1 MRNSKP
7 YRLLGLFVSVVILP
21 GCSFLAVQNEAQ
33 WSSVDAGS
41 PEPRMVVVLFD
52 GTRNSPSSKTNVS
65 SMNDAFRSS
74 GKRAVVDYIPGV
86 GTATGTQALGAI
98 LGFTMEEGVQKGY
111 RFLSANARPQD
122 KILIFGF
129 SRGAHQARSLA
140 GLVAYAGLIDQPS
153 ASQVSLRHANKVIEA
168 IKPLSDATVGNQFSA
183 APNLPPAKLGVEAET
198 GFRMRTAAVDFLGLW
213 DTVPGSSF
221 KDYGDCR
228 ELSNSAPGDRY
239 KTGSYPLVRHIAHAV
254 ALDEKRSKYNPL
266 LVCAPIIPSK
276 TVVNEVWFAGAHADV
291 GGGYTDGELQSIS
304 LDWMVDQARDVTTGR
319 LPVAPPGSP
328 LGLAHWSFGSGPAS
342 FGSECS
348 DRRIPPGAQMHHSVA
363 ERVSAGRAEI
373 NLQGNTS
380 IQPYPRRCD
389 PN

>member
-1 MRNSKP
+1 MQSSSVAGI
-7 YRLLGLFVSVVILP
+7 LGLLACAVCMS
-21 GCSFLAVQNEAQ
+21 GCSLLAVQNELQ
-33 WSSVDAGS
+33 WSSIDAES
-41 PEPRMVVVLFD
+41 SEPRMVVVLLD
-52 GTRNSPSSKTNVS
+52 GTRNSPDSKTNVS
-65 SMNDAFRSS
+65 ALNDAFRTS
-74 GKRAVVDYIPGV
+74 GKRALVDYIPGV

-140 GLVAYAGLIDQPS
+140 GLIAYAGLIDQP
-153 ASQVSLRHANKVIEA
+153 AAAQVGLRDANKVIEA
-168 IKPLSDATVGNQFSA
+168 IKPLSDAAVQDRFAA
-183 APNLPPAKLGVEAET
+183 APDLPPAKVIVEAET

-228 ELSNSAPGDRY
+228 EMPNSEPGDRY

-266 LVCAPIIPSK
+266 LLCAPIIPSK
-276 TVVNEVWFAGAHADV
+276 TVLNEVWFAGAHADV

-304 LDWMVDQARDVTTGR
+304 LDWMVDQARGATNGR

-348 DRRIPPGAQMHHSVA
+348 DRRIPPGAQMHRSVA

-373 NLQGNTS
+373 NLQGTRS
-380 IQPYPRRCD
+380 VQPYPRRCD
-389 PN
+389 PS